1 MNPVKGSLKYP
12 QVTLVLTL
20 AAVGLGAHAL
30 MKMPRREDPKITIRT
45 GLVIA
50 AYPGATPEQVE
61 KQVSEKIEERLFRFE
76 EVRKAKTFST
86 SRPGLAV
93 VNVELEDHVKQP
105 DLFWSK
111 LRHNMIELKQ
121 TSLPDGVRGPIVD
134 DSFGDTVALLI
145 ALHGGNYSYLELKEY
160 AQRIEDEFRTSRAV
174 AKLQRFG
181 EQREEIR
188 ITSSMER
195 LAQYGF
201 SPINVIMA
209 LQGRNV
215 VQYAGSLKTG
225 DADTPMKT
233 SGLFETE
240 NQIRQVMVSMSPTGI
255 PIHIGDMAR
264 VERGYSDPSAL
275 CRFNGERAVLVSV
288 EMLEGNNI
296 VDFGRELR
304 GKLDGLRG
312 MMPPDLKIDLIADQ
326 PAVVENRITHFIREF
341 GIAIGSVILVTMLL
355 LPFRV
360 ALIAS
365 LAIPVTVA
373 GTFASLQAF
382 GVELHQVSIAALIV
396 VLGMVVD
403 DAIVIADNY
412 VELLDRHVPL
422 GEAAWRCATE
432 LNVPVLTATAT
443 IIFAFLPMML
453 ISGSVGEFIRALPIA
468 VAVSLTVSFVVAML
482 LTPILCRFF
491 IKRGLHEGKRALSAG
506 ILDALQRAY
515 GAGIRLAMKH
525 KTVTVAC
532 GVLAFAGGL
541 LIQQILPQRFFPT
554 AERPQFVID
563 LWLREGARLEAT
575 DAAIQ
580 RIEQHL
586 RKDKMV
592 ANFASFTG
600 RSAPRFYYNVN
611 PEFPAHN
618 YGQVLVNTTKT
629 EATPAQVYR
638 LRRELASVF
647 PEARVVV
654 KELEQGKVIPAPV
667 EVRISGRDSNELK
680 SIGARATEALREAGG
695 ADFVYD
701 NWHEDS
707 YDLAVDLK
715 HEVADRLG
723 LSTASVSLQLG
734 GGFSGLP
741 VTNYWEG
748 DREVPVVLQLDPER
762 RTSYS
767 DVADMYVVSSL
778 TGARVP
784 VRAVADLRPEWR
796 ESRIVRR
803 NGVRTLT
810 VMAVPAEHNLAS
822 AILKSAR
829 KGIESIRL
837 PEGYRIEFGGEQESQ
852 AETFSEMK
860 IVMALSLVS
869 IFLILLFQFRS
880 IRQTLVVMISIPLAL
895 LGAMVGLLITR
906 NPFSFTAF
914 MGLISLSGVVVR
926 NAIILVEYINERRI
940 AGTALEEAALEAGE
954 RRLRPIFLTTA
965 AAAVG
970 VTPMIISGSS
980 LWSPLASAIAVGL
993 MFSMFFTLVVIP
1005 VCYVLLE
1012 RRGERKRLAGMTAML
1027 VCGLLLAPWAS
1038 GQEPAVR
1045 RITVDEAVDMA
1056 VRKNP
1061 FVKLAALKVKEAES
1075 RRAAVKANAFPQL
1088 GTVGAAAKLGQQLS
1102 ITLPAGSLGMLP
1114 GIGLLPPADFKVGQ
1128 GLSSFQAVGTSVK
1141 QPVTQLFRIS
1151 SAVKAAAA
1159 DARIADDDLAKAR
1172 AEVAFK
1178 TKEAFH
1184 ALLLRERQL
1193 SAARAEAALADELLK
1208 EGHDAVES
1216 GAALRVK
1223 ALEAEALTL
1232 ERRNAIMSAEIAITD
1247 LRADFNDLVG
1257 LPPEEP
1263 VELVET
1269 PPDPLHVGDVAAFT
1283 KQVLDGNP
1291 EVQAAADT
1299 VEKARHGV
1307 SAAKREYIPDIGV
1320 GVWHIY
1326 QNGVPLLPR
1335 NLGVV
1340 AAQLEW
1346 SIWDWGKRGA
1356 QVSERQSQLEQ
1367 AEENLRRLKSRV
1379 AIDAG
1384 KAYRRAERMRDLV
1397 TVADRARMARKEARR
1412 ISADQV
1418 ELGVAT
1424 QLTLKQADAALA
1436 QAEARVTEAHAG
1448 LLIAEAELM
1457 RLAGSH

>member
-1 MNPVKGSLKYP
+1 MNPVKGSLNYP
-12 QVTLVLTL
+12 QVTLILTL
-20 AAVGLGAHAL
+20 AAVGLGVHAL
-30 MKMPRREDPKITIRT
+30 VTMPRREDPKITIRT
-45 GLVIA
+45 GLVMA

-61 KQVSEKIEERLFRFE
+61 KQVTEKIEERLFRFE

-111 LRHNMIELKQ
+111 LRHNMIELRQ

-145 ALHGGNYSYLELKEY
+145 ALHGGNYTFQELKEY

-181 EQREEIR
+181 EQKEEIR

-195 LAQYGF
+195 LSQYGF
-201 SPINVIMA
+201 SPLNVIMA

-215 VQYAGSLKTG
+215 VQNAGSLKTG

-233 SGLFETE
+233 SGLFVTE
-240 NQIRQVMVSMSPTGI
+240 DQIRHVMVSMSQTGV
-255 PIHIGDMAR
+255 PIYIGDMAK

-275 CRFNGERAVLVSV
+275 CRFNGEKAVLVSV

-304 GKLDGLRG
+304 GKLDRLKG
-312 MMPPDLKIDLIADQ
+312 MLPPDLKIDLIADQ

-373 GTFASLQAF
+373 GTFASLEAI

-422 GEAAWRCATE
+422 QEAAWRCATE
-432 LNVPVLTATAT
+432 LTVPVLTATAT
-443 IIFAFLPMML
+443 IVFAFLPMLL
-453 ISGSVGEFIRALPIA
+453 ISGSVGEFIRALPIT
-468 VAVSLTVSFVVAML
+468 VAVSLSVSFVVAML

-491 IKRGLHEGKRALSAG
+491 IKKGLHDGKGAASAG
-506 ILDALQRAY
+506 VLDKLQWAY
-515 GAGIRLAMKH
+515 GGAIRLAMAH
-525 KTVTVAC
+525 KAATVAC
-532 GVLAFAGGL
+532 GVLAFAGGVL
-541 LIQQILPQRFFPT
+541 VQQMLPQRFFPT

-563 LWLREGARLEAT
+563 LWRREGARLEAT
-575 DAAIQ
+575 DESVQ
-580 RIEQHL
+580 RIEQYL
-586 RKDKMV
+586 RKEKLV

-618 YGQVLVNTTKT
+618 YGQVLVNTNDT
-629 EATPAQVYR
+629 EQTPGLVYR
-638 LRRELASVF
+638 LRRELASVV

-654 KELEQGKVIPAPV
+654 KELEQGNIMPAPV
-667 EVRISGRDSNELK
+667 EVRITGHDFSVLK
-680 SIGARATEALREAGG
+680 STGDRATEILRKTGE
-695 ADFVYD
+695 ADFVYT

-723 LSTASVSLQLG
+723 LSTASVAIQIG
-734 GGFSGLP
+734 GGFSGMP
-741 VTNYWEG
+741 VTTFWEG
-748 DREVPVVLQLDPER
+748 DREVPVMLQLDPEHR
-762 RTSYS
+762 SNYA

-810 VMAVPAEHNLAS
+810 VMAVPSEGHLAS
-822 AILKSAR
+822 GILKRAKSE
-829 KGIESIRL
+829 IDSIGL
-837 PEGYRIEFGGEQESQ
+837 PPGYRIEFGGERESQ
-852 AETFSEMK
+852 TETFSEMK
-860 IVMALSLVS
+860 VVMALSLVS

-880 IRQTLVVMISIPLAL
+880 IRQTMVVMISIPLAL

-926 NAIILVEYINERRI
+926 NAIILVEYINERRK
-940 AGTALEEAALEAGE
+940 AGVGVEEAALEAGE

-993 MFSMFFTLVVIP
+993 LFSMFFTLVVIP
-1005 VCYVLLE
+1005 VSYVLLE
-1012 RRGERKRLAGMTAML
+1012 QRGERRQLAGMTAIL
-1027 VCGLLLAPWAS
+1027 ACFLLLAPGVS
-1038 GQEPAVR
+1038 GQPPAAR
-1045 RITVDEAVDMA
+1045 RLTAEESVDLAL
-1056 VRKNP
+1056 RQNP
-1061 FVKLAALKVKEAES
+1061 FVKLASLKVKEAES
-1075 RRAAVKANAFPQL
+1075 RRAAIRANAFPQL
-1088 GTVGAAAKLGQQLS
+1088 ATQGAGAKLGEQLS
-1102 ITLPAGSLGMLP
+1102 ITLPAGSLGALP
-1114 GIGLLPPADFKVGQ
+1114 GLGLLPPSDLRVGQ
-1128 GLSSFQAVGTSVK
+1128 GLSSFQVVGTSVK

-1159 DARIADDDLAKAR
+1159 ESRIADDELAKAR
-1172 AEVAFK
+1172 AEVAFR
-1178 TKEAFH
+1178 TKEAFYG
-1184 ALLLRERQL
+1184 LLLRERQV
-1193 SAARAEAALADELLK
+1193 SAAKAEAALADELLK
-1208 EGHDAVES
+1208 EGRDAVES
-1216 GAALRVK
+1216 GAALNVK
-1223 ALEAEALTL
+1223 ALEAEALSL
-1232 ERRNAIMSAEIAITD
+1232 ERRNAIMNAEIELTD
-1247 LRADFNDLVG
+1247 LKADFNDLLG
-1257 LPPEEP
+1257 LAPDEP
-1263 VELVET
+1263 VELIEGPQGLPVET
-1269 PPDPLHVGDVAAFT
+1269 DLTAFMNR
-1283 KQVLDGNP
+1283 VIDGNP
-1291 EVQAAADT
+1291 EIRAAADT
-1299 VEKARHGV
+1299 VERARQGV
-1307 SAAKREYIPDIGV
+1307 AFAKREFIPDIGI
-1320 GVWHIY
+1320 GVWHVY
-1326 QNGVPLLPR
+1326 QNGVPMLPR
-1335 NLGVV
+1335 NLGVL

-1346 SIWDWGKRGA
+1346 SIWDWGKRSA

-1379 AIDAG
+1379 TVEAG
-1384 KAYRRAERMRDLV
+1384 KAFRKAQRLRDLV
-1397 TVADRARMARKEARR
+1397 TVADRARLARKEARR
-1412 ISADQV
+1412 IAADQV
-1418 ELGVAT
+1418 QLGLST
-1424 QLTLKQADAALA
+1424 QLILRQADAALA
-1436 QAEARVTEAHAG
+1436 QSEARVAEARAG
-1448 LLIAEAELM
+1448 LMIAEAELI
-1457 RLAGSH
+1457 RLAGDH